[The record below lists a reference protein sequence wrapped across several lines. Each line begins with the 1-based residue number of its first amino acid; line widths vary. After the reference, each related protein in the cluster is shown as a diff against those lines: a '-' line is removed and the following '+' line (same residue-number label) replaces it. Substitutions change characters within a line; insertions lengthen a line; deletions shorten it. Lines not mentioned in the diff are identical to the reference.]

1 MRLGREGDKETQTE
15 KNREREIES
24 DSERDRERE
33 RQTDRQ
39 RGSNHLQSA
48 DVTEHCNRRLLSL
61 ICRRIGAFRFPC
73 LLLNITERQVTLHE
87 DSNSPS
93 LTQSTQGLSL
103 EDPSSSG
110 VASRHT
116 RACHGK
122 CPSRNTSAL
131 AVKSGNN
138 KILYMCG
145 VLSK

>member
-93 LTQSTQGLSL
+93 LTQSTYGLSL
-103 EDPSSSG
+103 EDLELRQSPHQG
-110 VASRHT
+110 VPWQMPWQKYLRTGSQ
-116 RACHGK
+116 K
-122 CPSRNTSAL
+122 
-131 AVKSGNN
+131 
-138 KILYMCG
+138 
-145 VLSK
+145 